1 MITGNV
7 SINPDG
13 SILLCAGGD
22 YNKFDTSDE
31 LEIYAYKNK
40 ITLGERP
47 CTTQL
52 NTLKKSGKQ

>member
-1 MITGNV
+1 MTATV
-7 SINPDG
+7 SITPDG
-13 SILLCAGGD
+13 KLILCSGGE

-47 CTTQL
+47 CTTPS
-52 NTLKKSGKQ
+52 NMLKKSEKL